1 MTAITIILS
10 EERLQKLQELAKL
23 FQVSP
28 EELVRFSVEELLSRP
43 DKEFQ
48 KALDY
53 VLQKNSELYQRLA

>member
-1 MTAITIILS
+1 MTAITIILT
-10 EERLQKLQELAKL
+10 EERLQKLQEVAKL

-28 EELVRFSVEELLSRP
+28 EELVRLSVEELLSRP